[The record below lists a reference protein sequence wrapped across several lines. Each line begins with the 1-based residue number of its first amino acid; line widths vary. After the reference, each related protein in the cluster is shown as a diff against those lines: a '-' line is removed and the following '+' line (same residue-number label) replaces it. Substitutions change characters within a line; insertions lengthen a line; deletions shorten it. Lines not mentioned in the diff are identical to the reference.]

1 MINEIEIVEY
11 KGFKNLKLDNLS
23 QINIISGENNIGKTA
38 LLEALFLYKSV
49 YDNGLYPIFGILLSL
64 QPFLSIGT

>member
-23 QINIISGENNIGKTA
+23 QINIINDKSNIGKTA
-38 LLEALFLYKSV
+38 LYIEVSAY
-49 YDNGLYPIFGILLSL
+49 
-64 QPFLSIGT
+64 PFLLKIKEPSSAPTVEATTSHLTLKR